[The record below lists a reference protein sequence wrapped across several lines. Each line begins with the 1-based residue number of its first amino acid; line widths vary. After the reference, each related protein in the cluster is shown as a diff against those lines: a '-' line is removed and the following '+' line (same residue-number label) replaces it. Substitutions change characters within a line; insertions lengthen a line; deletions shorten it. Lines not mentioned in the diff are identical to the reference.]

1 MGLYVPGGTAVL
13 PSTALMLG
21 IPAQV
26 AGCKEIVLAT
36 PPRPDG
42 SVSPEILYV
51 AKKVGASKILLA
63 GKKIPS
69 VSNYIYRNY
78 LFTWSSVNK
87 FGEKLFKKSMFG
99 DLVH

>member
-1 MGLYVPGGTAVL
+1 MCTKMNQNVQNQSIQLIILLFNIQVGLYVPGGTAVL

-36 PPRPDG
+36 PPRADG
-42 SVSPEILYV
+42 SISPEILYV

-63 GKKIPS
+63 G
-69 VSNYIYRNY
+69 RNIR
-78 LFTWSSVNK
+78 SVNVI
-87 FGEKLFKKSMFG
+87 
-99 DLVH
+99 D